1 MVEPSVRGL
10 DTALPFKLIELL
22 IVCVFPP
29 SNFTEVAAAIL
40 ELSTLNEANVLSSF
54 ISALPVRCKTKLL
67 SKPLLNL
74 AVPVPDVL
82 ISSLFGAPITFL
94 AKVIFPLPV
103 SITVSEVSVTELFG
117 KSIALLAVVIL
128 PEIFVAPEPLLLMPP
143 LKLQSPFNVSAL
155 LVLNSV

>member
-40 ELSTLNEANVLSSF
+40 KLSTLNEENVLSSF

-67 SKPLLNL
+67 SKPLLNF
-74 AVPVPDVL
+74 AVPDVL

-94 AKVIFPLPV
+94 SKVIFPLPV
-103 SITVSEVSVTELFG
+103 SITVAEVSVTELFG

-128 PEIFVAPEPLLLMPP
+128 PEIFVAPEPLLFMPP
-143 LKLQSPFNVSAL
+143 PKLQFPASVNV
-155 LVLNSV
+155 

>member
-1 MVEPSVRGL
+1 M
-10 DTALPFKLIELL
+10 PFKLIELL

-67 SKPLLNL
+67 SKPSLNL
-74 AVPVPDVL
+74 AIPDVL

-117 KSIALLAVVIL
+117 KSIALLTVVIL